1 MQSMVYFSQPQVG
14 LKHVVTQQVNLHRA
28 NLIVT
33 EVALVT
39 SKTNY
44 NAPIIVRQISRIV
57 SLFTFPR
64 NYKPNIVPRST
75 RMFNHEQCAFY
86 K

>member
-1 MQSMVYFSQPQVG
+1 MVYFSQPQVG
-14 LKHVVTQQVNLHRA
+14 LKHIVTQQVNLHKA
-28 NLIVT
+28 SLIVA

-39 SKTNY
+39 SKTHY
-44 NAPIIVRQISRIV
+44 SASIIVRQISRIV
-57 SLFTFPR
+57 SLLTFPR

-75 RMFNHEQCAFY
+75 RMFNHEQCTFY